1 MTSILRRL
9 LPFPRRA
16 SGAEGPYEAEFTAA
30 IARVVQQGWTCADVG
45 AHVGNVTETLV
56 RLVGKSGRV
65 IAFEAHPAN
74 AEELRTRFARVGV
87 VEVVNAAVGDGSSD
101 RLALYAGRHD
111 HSTEWNVV
119 GHDVDG
125 VPTRLEL
132 EVEALSLDSWFS
144 AGDPLDFVKID
155 VEGAEGLVLA
165 GMRRVLRDQRP
176 VLAVEFHDETG
187 WAGRHELLDAG
198 YELVGTDGSS
208 IERDGPRVYHV
219 IARPTASATAETSSS
234 SSSG

>member
-9 LPFPRRA
+9 FSLPRRVPA
-16 SGAEGPYEAEFTAA
+16 ADENYEPELTGAIE
-30 IARVVQQGWTCADVG
+30 RVVQPGWICADVG
-45 AHVGNVTETLV
+45 AHVGNITETLV
-56 RLVGKSGRV
+56 RLVGKHGRV

-74 AEELRTRFARVGV
+74 AAELEDRFWRAPE
-87 VEVVNAAVGDGSSD
+87 VEIVNAAVSDGSSD

-125 VPTRLEL
+125 VPTRREL
-132 EVEALSLDSWFS
+132 EVQAVSLDTWF
-144 AGDPLDFVKID
+144 APGERLDFVKID

-176 VLAVEFHDETG
+176 VVAIEFHDEDG
-187 WAGRHELLDAG
+187 WAARRELLDVG
-198 YELVGTDGSS
+198 YGLAGTDGSPVDP
-208 IERDGPRVYHV
+208 EGARVYHV
-219 IARPTASATAETSSS
+219 IATNRE
-234 SSSG
+234 